1 MVYIYVLKL
10 ENNKYYIGKTDNPD
24 FRIKSH
30 FNSNGSA
37 WTKKYKPVDLVE
49 LIPNCDDYDEDKYTR
64 LYMDK
69 YGIENVRGG
78 SFVSVKLDDNTITH
92 LNQMSNGTNNNCFR
106 CGRTGH
112 YASNCYAKTHI
123 NGKCLE
129 ELEYEEVW
137 CCEYCN
143 QEYLSS
149 LECLKHEN
157 KCKYKKAKKNCC
169 YKCGRSGHY
178 ASNCYAKTHYDG
190 TSLDDDDDDN
200 DDDDDYY

>member
-10 ENNKYYIGKTDNPD
+10 ENNKYYVGKTNNPT
-24 FRIKSH
+24 FRLENH
-30 FNSNGSA
+30 FSSNGSA

-78 SFVSVKLDDNTITH
+78 SFVSVKLDDNTITY

-106 CGRTGH
+106 CGRSGH

-157 KCKYKKAKKNCC
+157 KCKYKKAQKNCC

-178 ASNCYAKTHYDG
+178 SSNCYAKTHIDG
-190 TSLDDDDDDN
+190 TSLDDEDDS
-200 DDDDDYY
+200 DDDYY